1 MDNSNNA
8 SAVVT
13 GHSPATTNGTTPS
26 PDTNGKKLQ
35 PLFVVI
41 LGLLAFMG
49 AFKLILNGENEQL
62 QFHEINWN
70 TRQILNNVIDSSL
83 QDSAAVLSLV
93 EERQKLQLL
102 PQADTRLK
110 ILKDSLI
117 GKQRDALLKIR
128 GRIAVMNDTELQQF
142 SSKNLRID
150 SLDLRVL
157 KRMNGHE
164 ISGYQQPVTVVLCD
178 STLQVK
184 EIRKKITLT
193 AIPYDS
199 DRFMMKYPVFGYWI
213 TSLVIQA
220 TLYCLLI
227 PFLLSVIFRK
237 NNGEHR
243 LSAGWKAIYAII
255 VITVSVSVYFFF
267 LNAPSD
273 EDNIVR
279 NELFMHNLHTV
290 FTIINSLGYF
300 TAALCLAGMLFTYS
314 DTRSLLAAKN
324 APTFLADLLSVN
336 KDFKVYFV
344 LAALILTFAVITT
357 GQFYAALNTLSFV
370 KAYNSSLGYDYFR
383 LDVVYFYG
391 ILHTFLLLLFY
402 VPVQLQLAAAN
413 AEVAAQAAAAGPGDA
428 AKIGKT
434 FEPAGTAKKIID
446 LLVVGSPMIAVFV
459 KDLVDLVFSGTN

>member
-8 SAVVT
+8 STVVT
-13 GHSPATTNGTTPS
+13 GNPPATTNGTTQS
-26 PDTNGKKLQ
+26 PETNGKKLQ
-35 PLFVVI
+35 PLLVVI
-41 LGLLAFMG
+41 LGLIAFMG

-70 TRQILNNVIDSSL
+70 TRQVLNNVIDSSL
-83 QDSAAVLSLV
+83 QDSTAVLSLV
-93 EERQKLQLL
+93 QERQKLQLL
-102 PQADTRLK
+102 PQADTRLRA
-110 ILKDSLI
+110 LKDSLV

-142 SSKNLRID
+142 SSKSLRID
-150 SLDLRVL
+150 SLDLRLL
-157 KRMNGHE
+157 KKMNGHE
-164 ISGYQQPVTVVLCD
+164 ISQYQQPVTVVFCD

-199 DRFMMKYPVFGYWI
+199 DRFMVKYPVFGYWI
-213 TSLVIQA
+213 ISLIVQA

-227 PFLLSVIFRK
+227 PYLLSIIFRK

-243 LSAGWKAIYAII
+243 LSVKWKIIYVVI
-255 VITVSVSVYFFF
+255 VIAVCVSFYFLF

-300 TAALCLAGMLFTYS
+300 TAALCLSGMLFTFS
-314 DTRSLLAAKN
+314 DTRALLSAKS
-324 APTFLADLLSVN
+324 APTYLSDLLSVN
-336 KDFKVYFV
+336 NDFKVYFV
-344 LAALILTFAVITT
+344 LAALILTFAVIAT

-370 KAYNSSLGYDYFR
+370 KAYNLSIGYDYFR

-402 VPVQLQLAAAN
+402 IPVQLQLAEAN
-413 AEVAAQAAAAGPGDA
+413 AEVAAQAVATGAGDA
-428 AKIGKT
+428 ARIGKT

-446 LLVVGSPMIAVFV
+446 LLVVGSPMIAAFV
-459 KDLVDLVFSGTN
+459 KNLVDLVFS

>member
-8 SAVVT
+8 STVVT
-13 GHSPATTNGTTPS
+13 NNPPATTNGTTLPS
-26 PDTNGKKLQ
+26 DTNGKKLQ

-49 AFKLILNGENEQL
+49 AFKLILNGENEQV

-70 TRQILNNVIDSSL
+70 TRQVLNSVIDSSL
-83 QDSAAVLSLV
+83 QDSAAVLSSIQ
-93 EERQKLQLL
+93 ERQKLQLL
-102 PQADTRLK
+102 PQTDVRLRA
-110 ILKDSLI
+110 LKDSLI
-117 GKQRDALLKIR
+117 GKQRDALLRIR

-142 SSKNLRID
+142 SGKSLRID
-150 SLDLRVL
+150 SLDLRLL
-157 KRMNGHE
+157 KRMNGQD
-164 ISGYQQPVTVVLCD
+164 ISRYQQPVTVVFCD

-199 DRFMMKYPVFGYWI
+199 DRFMVKYPVFGYWI
-213 TSLVIQA
+213 ISLVIQA

-227 PFLLSVIFRK
+227 PYLLSIIFRR
-237 NNGEHR
+237 NSGEHR
-243 LSAGWKAIYAII
+243 LSIKWKAIYVVI
-255 VITVSVSVYFFF
+255 VIAVCVSFYFLF

-314 DTRSLLAAKN
+314 DTRALLAAKT
-324 APTFLADLLSVN
+324 APTYLPDLLSVN

-344 LAALILTFAVITT
+344 LAALILTFAVVTT

-383 LDVVYFYG
+383 LEIVYFYG

-402 VPVQLQLAAAN
+402 IPVQLKLADAN
-413 AEVAAQAAAAGPGDA
+413 AEVAAQAAAASPGDA
-428 AKIGKT
+428 AKIGKI

-446 LLVVGSPMIAVFV
+446 LLVVGSPMIAAFV
-459 KDLVDLVFSGTN
+459 KNLVDLVFS